1 MRSAAEST
9 SNATAYPL
17 IGAGDPP
24 PYSVF
29 NAEGRAPLLLVCDH
43 ASREFPAALARLG
56 LSKAATQRHIA
67 WDIGAVELTRA
78 LARTFDA
85 PAVLAGYSRLLIDC
99 NRSLSDPSSIVAA
112 SDGELIPGNRRL
124 TSLDRELRARSFFE
138 PYHEAITQR
147 LEELRRRRLIPALL
161 SIHSFTPTLGKEPR
175 PWHVGVL
182 WDRDARIAVP
192 LLERLRAVEGL
203 VVGDNLPYSG
213 RHPADYT
220 VARHAESVRLPH
232 VCLEVRQ
239 DEIQRA
245 AGVARWARIIAD
257 ALGPIIMEPA
267 LHTEERRA
275 EKVKEGVRRG

>member
-9 SNATAYPL
+9 NNQTAYPL

-24 PYSVF
+24 PFSVF
-29 NAEGRAPLLLVCDH
+29 NPQARAPLLLVCDH
-43 ASREFPAALARLG
+43 ASREIPAALARLG
-56 LSKAATQRHIA
+56 LSDAASQRHIA
-67 WDIGAVELTRA
+67 WDIGAADLTRA

-99 NRSLSDPSSIVAA
+99 NRSLSDPSSIVPA

-124 TSLDRELRARSFFE
+124 TSLERELRARSFFE
-138 PYHEAITQR
+138 PYHEVIAQR
-147 LEELRRRRLIPALL
+147 LEELHRRRLIPALL
-161 SIHSFTPTLGKEPR
+161 SVHSFTPMLGRQAR

-220 VARHAESVRLPH
+220 VARHAESARLPH
-232 VCLEVRQ
+232 VCLEIRQ
-239 DEIQRA
+239 DEIETA
-245 AGVARWARIIAD
+245 AGVAHWARIIAH
-257 ALGPIIMEPA
+257 ALGPIVMEPA
-267 LHTEERRA
+267 LRGEERR
-275 EKVKEGVRRG
+275 G